1 MRGRQLPFL
10 VLGVGVAV
18 VSFASILIRFAQ
30 NEDTSSLTIAA
41 VRMGFAS
48 TLLAPVV
55 WFRNRS
61 EILKLGRR
69 ELGLCLLSGLFLALH
84 FWAWIS
90 SLEYTSVASSAAL
103 VTTNPIWVAFASAIL
118 LRERPGAFAATGIAL
133 SVLGS
138 VLIFTGDSG
147 ALSNTDSNPLLGNTL
162 ALLGAVFASGYL
174 LAGRAMRSRISLLTY
189 VWLAYSSAAILLLL
203 ALAVTGDF
211 TKLPTSKAWAFM
223 ILLALGP
230 QLIGHTSFNWAL
242 RRVSAT
248 FVALAIL
255 GEPIGSASLAYLL
268 LGEKFTGAQFAGFM
282 ILLVGILVAAR
293 DEKIRDNPG

>member
-1 MRGRQLPFL
+1 MRGRLFPFV
-10 VLGVGVAV
+10 VLGTGVAA

-30 NEDTSSLTIAA
+30 NEGASSLTIAA
-41 VRMGFAS
+41 VRMSLAS
-48 TLLAPVV
+48 ILLAPVV

-61 EILKLGRR
+61 DSLDLGRR
-69 ELGLCLLSGLFLALH
+69 ELGLCLLSGFFLALH

-103 VTTNPIWVAFASAIL
+103 VTTNPVWVAFASAIL
-118 LRERPGAFAATGIAL
+118 LRERPGVFAIAGIAL

-138 VLIFTGDSG
+138 VLIFAGDT
-147 ALSNTDSNPLLGNTL
+147 AAHPDAVSNPLLGNTL
-162 ALLGAVFASGYL
+162 AVLGAVFASGYL
-174 LAGRAMRSRISLLTY
+174 LAGRALRSRISLLAY
-189 VWLAYSSAAILLLL
+189 VWLAYSAAAILLLL
-203 ALAVTGDF
+203 ALALSGDF
-211 TKLPTSKAWAFM
+211 TELPTSKAWTYM

-255 GEPIGSASLAYLL
+255 GEPIGSAGLAYLL
-268 LGEKFTGAQFAGFM
+268 LGETFTGAQFAGFS
-282 ILLVGILVAAR
+282 ILLAGILVAAR
-293 DEKIRDNPG
+293 DEKIRDTAR